1 MPVVEIRP
9 AKRNDLSAILAMMAD
24 LETDDQTL
32 DLSAAEAIFK
42 RMQSYP
48 NYTIYVAVAEGEIIG
63 TFSLLIMD
71 NLAHM
76 GAPSGIVEDVVV
88 HSFWRGQGIGKQ
100 MMQFAMQQC
109 QKAGCYKLVLSS
121 NLIREQAHRFYDQL
135 GFQRHGYSFIVP
147 MIESNP
153 EVR

>member
-1 MPVVEIRP
+1 MTMPAIEIRP
-9 AKRNDLSAILAMMAD
+9 AKRNDLSAILALMVD
-24 LETDDQTL
+24 IETDDQVL
-32 DLSAAEAIFK
+32 DLPAAEAIFE

-48 NYTIYVAVAEGEIIG
+48 NYIIYVTVAEGKVIG

-71 NLAHM
+71 NLAHL

-88 HSFWRGQGIGKQ
+88 HSSWRGQGIGKQ

-109 QKAGCYKLVLSS
+109 QKAGCYKMALSS

-135 GFQRHGYSFIVP
+135 GFQQHGYSFIVP
-147 MIESNP
+147 MIVSKP
-153 EVR
+153 

>member
-1 MPVVEIRP
+1 MPVIEIRP
-9 AKRNDLSAILAMMAD
+9 ATRGDLDKILVLMAD
-24 LETDDQTL
+24 LETDDQVL
-32 DLSAAEAIFK
+32 DLSAAEDIFE

-48 NYTIYVAVAEGEIIG
+48 NYTIYVAATEGEIIG

-76 GAPSGIVEDVVV
+76 GAPSGIVEDVAV
-88 HSFWRGQGIGKQ
+88 HSSRRGQGIGKQ

-121 NLIREQAHRFYDQL
+121 NLRRELAHKFYDQL
-135 GFQRHGYSFIVP
+135 GFQRHGYSFMVP
-147 MIESNP
+147 IIESNP
-153 EVR
+153 

>member
-9 AKRNDLSAILAMMAD
+9 ATQNDLGAILALMAD
-24 LETDDQTL
+24 LETDDQVL
-32 DLSAAEAIFK
+32 GLSAAEAIFE
-42 RMQSYP
+42 RMHSYP
-48 NYTIYVAVAEGEIIG
+48 NYTIYVTVAEGKVIG

-76 GAPSGIVEDVVV
+76 GAPSGIVEDVAV
-88 HSFWRGQGIGKQ
+88 HSSWRGQGIGKQ
-100 MMQFAMQQC
+100 MMHFAMQQC

-121 NLIREQAHRFYDQL
+121 NLRRDRAHKFYDEL

-147 MIESNP
+147 IIESNP
-153 EVR
+153 